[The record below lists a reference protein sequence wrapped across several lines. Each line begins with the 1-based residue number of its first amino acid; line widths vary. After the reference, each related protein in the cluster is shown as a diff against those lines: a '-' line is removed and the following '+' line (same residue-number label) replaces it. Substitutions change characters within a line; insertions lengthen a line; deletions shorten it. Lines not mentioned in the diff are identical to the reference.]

1 DRSALDI
8 LDSIGDDAHQ
18 KLLDS
23 LRETHKKWTNLEN
36 EINLRKEKIRKLSE
50 RRDLM
55 EFQLKEL
62 NEANLV
68 SDELDRLNY
77 EMQILSSANELRENI
92 SAAVE
97 LLTTEES
104 SDDSAHDL
112 LSRAIELIQPL
123 AEIDKDWEIRLIELN
138 NAENLISETA
148 RELSSQLDS
157 IQDDP
162 GRLNDV
168 DQRISLLEKLKRKYS
183 SNIDDLISLREKL
196 SNDIDLIQSG
206 DDDLGKLQN
215 QLTLETKNLISQAEN
230 LSKSRQKLAKQ
241 IEKKLIKHLADLDLP
256 NARVQF
262 KFDKRTD
269 LVPSQNGTDIVTL
282 LLSTNLAE
290 DLQPMHI
297 VASGGEAT
305 RITLALKALWA
316 EREGVPILVL
326 DEADVGIGGDTAYKV
341 GEKFRELSKSHQ
353 LIIVSHL
360 TQVAFMAD
368 RHFLA
373 EKTESRKST
382 GIQISMLDENAKIT
396 ELARM
401 MGGSR
406 DIESSVSMVKSLLET
421 KTHKGSVAGV
431 R

>member
-1 DRSALDI
+1 
-8 LDSIGDDAHQ
+8 
-18 KLLDS
+18 
-23 LRETHKKWTNLEN
+23 
-36 EINLRKEKIRKLSE
+36 
-50 RRDLM
+50 
-55 EFQLKEL
+55 
-62 NEANLV
+62 
-68 SDELDRLNY
+68 
-77 EMQILSSANELRENI
+77 SANELRENI

-97 LLTTEES
+97 LLTAEES